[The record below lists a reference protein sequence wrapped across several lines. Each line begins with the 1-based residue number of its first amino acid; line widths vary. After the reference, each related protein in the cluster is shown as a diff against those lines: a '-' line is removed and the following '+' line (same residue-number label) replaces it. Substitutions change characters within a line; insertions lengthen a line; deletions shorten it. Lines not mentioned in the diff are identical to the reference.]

1 MFTFYIIINF
11 IAIINKTTTTTTPKP
26 IIPTKLLTTHTYNKL
41 INAKTH
47 TLINNKQNIITYIFI

>member
-1 MFTFYIIINF
+1 MFTFFIIINF
-11 IAIINKTTTTTTPKP
+11 IAIINKTTTPKP
-26 IIPTKLLTTHTYNKL
+26 IIPPKLLATHPYNKL